1 MKKEIFNLTVKFGI
15 LFVGITTF
23 FGATYYQNA
32 ELAKELLEPY
42 IAMIGDMM
50 ESDGSITWSKLVLNN
65 VFACAQA
72 VGMGIVPLLFMPVYV
87 LLSNGIMTGAVFGLS
102 AAEAGVDPI
111 RTLVFGILPH
121 GIFELTGLFLSIAL
135 GFYLCKYMTRALF
148 RRKNEQTLL
157 DVLNA
162 VAKAYVLIVLP
173 LIFVASLIECYV
185 TPGIMAWA
193 GL

>member
-1 MKKEIFNLTVKFGI
+1 MKKEILNLTIKFGI

-42 IAMIGDMM
+42 IEMISGMV
-50 ESDGSITWSKLVLNN
+50 ENDGSISWSKLMLNN

-72 VGMGIVPLLFMPVYV
+72 VGMGIVPLLFMPVFV
-87 LLSNGIMTGAVFGLS
+87 LLSNSIITGAVLGLS
-102 AAEAGVDPI
+102 MAEAGMDPI
-111 RTLVFGILPH
+111 KSIVFGILPH

-162 VAKAYVLIVLP
+162 VAKAYVTIVLP
-173 LIFVASLIECYV
+173 LIVLASLIECYV
-185 TPGIMAWA
+185 TPGLMTWA